1 MKTVNIVSAAVL
13 VVMLLASRIVC
24 AEPTNNSTIIVNDSD
39 VAWNELQQG
48 VQLSN
53 SPTNPPT
60 DKFEQQQA
68 ANAMVAADKAKDFYT
83 RFPNSTNAIAAK
95 KLQCKILEA
104 AYFSQHDLN
113 VFSAWAAAQQT
124 MLADPKLTD
133 EDRFDLRVAILDRE
147 EFDKRLDW
155 NTRQIEREKGIRKLI
170 KDYPKKDK
178 LYEMLLSLAANSPD
192 EKSRSIANETLAL
205 PVSVDIRTKAEGI
218 LLASMPWG
226 SRLISNSQR
235 WTAQKW
241 I

>member
-68 ANAMVAADKAKDFYT
+68 A
-83 RFPNSTNAIAAK
+83 NAIAAK

-205 PVSVDIRTKAEGI
+205 PVSVDIRT
-218 LLASMPWG
+218 
-226 SRLISNSQR
+226 
-235 WTAQKW
+235 
-241 I
+241 